1 VNRRLLLGVLSG
13 ASAAADGIQISDQD
27 INDFQIGQV
36 AFVEY
41 ALLANGTAFRATSI
55 TGPQQISGQWTNPT
69 LPLGADYEVRAT
81 LLDGTAPSGTV
92 GSWLSLISNRNWSL
106 SLPTPGFAFC
116 VLLVEIRRTA
126 DSAIVA
132 TALISLTASYEV

>member
-13 ASAAADGIQISDQD
+13 ASAAADGIQIGDQVID
-27 INDFQIGQV
+27 DFQIGQE
-36 AFVEY
+36 AFAEY
-41 ALLANGTAFRATSI
+41 ALLADGTAFRATSI

-81 LLDGTAPSGTV
+81 LLEGFTPSGTI
-92 GSWLSLISNRNWSL
+92 GSWVSLISNRNWSL
-106 SLPTPGFAFC
+106 NRPTPGFESC

-132 TALISLTASYEV
+132 TALISMTASYEV